1 MIWQMKRTMYALLA
15 AWFSFVLALHGAS
28 TTAKGAT
35 MIAGTAA
42 VTKSPKDEPALPV
55 SQVLQDENA
64 DYVPDLI
71 GQPVTVAGILISDV
85 NHNGKNRAVIHFQD
99 DTGGLV
105 LVGSL
110 KSFEQVR
117 KGDRVKVRGVV
128 SQNFG
133 MEEIQV
139 DTIRLISSGEV
150 PKPRDVWTADLRS
163 ERFSGQLVRLEGQI
177 VLGSNAAG
185 DRIFLIRDQRG
196 ELPMLVAP
204 DFFSHK
210 RGELNYAL
218 WKGGAAEVTG
228 IAGQNKAGPPFDS
241 GYAIIPRTTEDIQ
254 FGPPP
259 PPPPSR
265 VPLYTALGVAA
276 FLAVLAFYLWERRRI
291 AEDQRRAAEEKER
304 EVSRL
309 LHELKRSQVEIKKQA
324 AFAQLNPNPVLE
336 LFADGTIT
344 YWNTAAQEMAE
355 SLKCEFVPDILP
367 PDVRKIAAECHTM
380 KRGHHQ
386 CEVKLHERTI
396 AWSFFPIPEITSVHA
411 YGRDITEHLNL
422 EAQLRQAQ
430 KIESVGQ
437 LAAGVAHDFNNM
449 LAVIQGYTSLTLLR
463 RDLPENV
470 LEPLNEILS
479 AAERAGN
486 LTRQLL
492 TFSRKQQ
499 IELRTIDLN
508 EGVGNLTKMLRRL
521 LGEDVHLT
529 FVPCEESAWVHAD
542 LGMIE
547 QVVMNLAIN
556 ARDAMP
562 QGGGLSICIDQ
573 AILAEKDVANRFEAR
588 PGFFLCITVT
598 DTGCGMD
605 EHTIKHMFE
614 PFFTTKEPGKGTG
627 LGLATVHG
635 IVKQHEGWV
644 EVNSQRGHG
653 TTFRVYLPAAA
664 DLTGSVDEKV
674 IRLPVAGGT
683 ETILVVEDDPA
694 LRKLARG
701 VLEEYGYGV
710 YDAGSAKEAMTIW
723 RQRSEQIR
731 LLFTDIVL
739 PDGISGWKLA
749 EDLRAENDQLKVIYS
764 TGFDSDTLQRFRTP
778 TTAILLRKPYPVQSL
793 VRSVRDCL
801 DNVPAVQALG
811 TSQIS

>member
-1 MIWQMKRTMYALLA
+1 LA
-15 AWFSFVLALHGAS
+15 A
-28 TTAKGAT
+28 TKGAGVLQIQKPT
-35 MIAGTAA
+35 PAP
-42 VTKSPKDEPALPV
+42 KLLPKDEPALTIRQALRDD
-55 SQVLQDENA
+55 SEDFM
-64 DYVPDLI
+64 PDLL
-71 GQPVTVAGILISDV
+71 GETVTVDGVLISEV
-85 NHNGKNRAVIHFQD
+85 TPNGKDGFTVHLQD
-99 DTGGLV
+99 DTAGVV
-105 LVGSL
+105 LVGGSRI
-110 KSFEQVR
+110 FDQFR
-117 KGDRVKVRGVV
+117 KGDYVKVRGVV
-128 SQNFG
+128 GQSFG
-133 MEEIQV
+133 MERITVEQA
-139 DTIRLISSGEV
+139 RLIRSGDV
-150 PKPRDVWTADLRS
+150 PKPRDVWTSDLVG

-177 VLGSNAAG
+177 VLGTNAAG
-185 DRIFLIRDQRG
+185 DRIFLIRDQQG
-196 ELPMLVAP
+196 EIPMLVPP

-218 WKGGAAEVTG
+218 WKGGRARVTG
-228 IAGQNKAGPPFDS
+228 VAGQSKAEPPFDS
-241 GYAIIPRTTEDIQ
+241 GYAIIPLVADDIQ
-254 FGPPP
+254 FAPAP

-265 VPLYTALGVAA
+265 APLYTAFGIAA
-276 FLAVLAFYLWERRRI
+276 FLAVFALYLWERRRI
-291 AEDQRRAAEEKER
+291 ADGRRRAAEEKER

-344 YWNTAAQEMAE
+344 YWNTAAQQMAHA
-355 SLKCEFVPDILP
+355 LKCEFVPDILP
-367 PDVRKIAAECHTM
+367 PDVRQIAAECHTN
-380 KRGHHQ
+380 KRARHQ
-386 CEVKLHERTI
+386 CEVKVNDRTI

-411 YGRDITEHLNL
+411 YGRDITDQLSL

-463 RDLPENV
+463 RDLPDNV
-470 LEPLNEILS
+470 AEPLNEILS
-479 AAERAGN
+479 AAERASN

-499 IELRTIDLN
+499 VDLRTIDLN
-508 EGVGNLTKMLRRL
+508 ESIGNLIKMLRRL
-521 LGEDVHLT
+521 LGEDVHLQ
-529 FVPCEESAWVHAD
+529 FMPCAETAWVHAD

-562 QGGGLSICIDQ
+562 QGGGLSICIDH
-573 AILAEKDVANRFEAR
+573 AVLGARDVTNRLEAR
-588 PGFFLCITVT
+588 EGEFLCVTVS
-598 DTGCGMD
+598 DTGCGID
-605 EHTIKHMFE
+605 EQTMKHMFE

-627 LGLATVHG
+627 LGLATAHG
-635 IVKQHEGWV
+635 IIKQHDGWI

-653 TTFRVYLPAAA
+653 ATFRVYLPAAA
-664 DLTGSVDEKV
+664 SLGETGMENV

-710 YDAGSAKEAMTIW
+710 YDAGSAAEAMTLW
-723 RQRSEQIR
+723 RQHGDQIR

-739 PDGISGWKLA
+739 PDGVSGWKLA
-749 EDLRAENDQLKVIYS
+749 ENLRAENNELKVIYS
-764 TGFDSDTLQRFRTP
+764 TGFDSDTLHRFRTP
-778 TTAILLRKPYPVQSL
+778 TSAVLLRKPYPVQSL
-793 VRSVRDCL
+793 VRTVRDCL
-801 DNVPAVQALG
+801 DNVPPVAALG
-811 TSQIS
+811 TSQVS

>member
-1 MIWQMKRTMYALLA
+1 MSWRPLQAISIFAA
-15 AWFSFVLALHGAS
+15 AWLLNADFSTAAQP
-28 TTAKGAT
+28 TAKGASAQARAPFVPA
-35 MIAGTAA
+35 AG
-42 VTKSPKDEPALPV
+42 PKDDPVFPA
-55 SQVLQDENA
+55 SQILADEDGNF
-64 DYVPDLI
+64 VPDRL
-71 GQPVTVAGILISDV
+71 GETVSVAGHLTSEITHSQ
-85 NHNGKNRAVIHFQD
+85 NRAVMHFQD

-105 LVGSL
+105 LVGPV
-110 KSFEQVR
+110 KVFEQVR
-117 KGDRVKVRGVV
+117 KGDRVKVRGTLT
-128 SQNFG
+128 QNLG
-133 MEEIQV
+133 MEEIEV
-139 DTIRLISSGEV
+139 DSIRLISSGDV
-150 PKPRDVWTADLRS
+150 PKPRDVWTRDLLG

-177 VLGSNAAG
+177 VLGTNVAG
-185 DRIFLIRDQRG
+185 ETIFLLRDERG
-196 ELPMLVAP
+196 ELPLLVAP
-204 DFFSHK
+204 DFFSHR

-218 WKGGAAEVTG
+218 WKGGRAEVTG
-228 IAGQNKAGPPFDS
+228 IAGQNKAVPPFDS
-241 GYAIIPRTTEDIQ
+241 GYAIIPLTAEDIQ

-276 FLAVLAFYLWERRRI
+276 LLAILALYLWERRRI
-291 AEDQRRAAEEKER
+291 AEDRRRTAEEKER

-309 LHELKRSQVEIKKQA
+309 LHELKRSQVEIRKQA

-344 YWNTAAQEMAE
+344 YWNSAAQETAKA
-355 SLKCEFVPDILP
+355 LQCEFVPDILP
-367 PDVRKIAAECHTM
+367 PDVRAVASECHTQ
-380 KRGHHQ
+380 KRAHH
-386 CEVKLHERTI
+386 CEAKINGRTI
-396 AWSFFPIPEITSVHA
+396 AWSFFPIPEITSIHA
-411 YGRDITEHLNL
+411 YGRDITDQLSL

-463 RDLPENV
+463 RDLPQNV

-479 AAERAGN
+479 AAERASN

-508 EGVGNLTKMLRRL
+508 DGLGNLTKMLRRL
-521 LGEDVHLT
+521 LGEDIHLK
-529 FVPCEESAWVHAD
+529 FDRCDEAAWVHAD
-542 LGMIE
+542 LGMME

-562 QGGGLSICIDQ
+562 QGGELSI
-573 AILAEKDVANRFEAR
+573 AIEHATLNDKDVAKRFEAR
-588 PGFFLCITVT
+588 PGDFLCLTVE
-598 DTGCGMD
+598 DTGYGMD
-605 EHTIKHMFE
+605 ERTMKHMFE

-635 IVKQHEGWV
+635 IVKQHEGWI
-644 EVNSQRGHG
+644 EVNSQPGHG

-664 DLTGSVDEKV
+664 PLARPSSDKV

-710 YDAGSAKEAMTIW
+710 YDAASAHEAMTIW
-723 RQRSEQIR
+723 RQRSEEIQ

-739 PDGISGWKLA
+739 PNGTSGWELA
-749 EDLRAENDQLKVIYS
+749 QDLRSQNDQLKVIYS
-764 TGFDSDTLQRFRTP
+764 TGFDSETLHRLHPP
-778 TTAILLRKPYPVQSL
+778 TNAILLRKPYPVQVL
-793 VRSVRDCL
+793 VRTVRECL

-811 TSQIS
+811 TSHIS